1 MRVFILTAYLLAGI
15 GFAGGY
21 PAKPGDPGWHF
32 WGRVALWPIAFGA
45 AISDPKTVEIE
56 LACKEER
63 GA

>member
-1 MRVFILTAYLLAGI
+1 MRGFVLSAYLLAGI
-15 GFAGGY
+15 GFASAY
-21 PAKPGDPGWHF
+21 PAAPGEAGWMF

-56 LACKEER
+56 LVCKEER